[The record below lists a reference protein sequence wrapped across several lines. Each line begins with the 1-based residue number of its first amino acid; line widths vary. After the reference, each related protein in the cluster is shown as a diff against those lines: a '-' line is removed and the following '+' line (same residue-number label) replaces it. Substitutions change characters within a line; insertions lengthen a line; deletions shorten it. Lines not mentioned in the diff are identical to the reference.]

1 MRTSPASVQLRRAQ
15 LVLILS
21 VLAPTVLLLAVG
33 IVTLAVGTSEA
44 TRIVTGVLVL
54 TFCGTAITGYILGS
68 IFLGRGES
76 LARAQ
81 STFLSSVSHELRTP
95 LTAIGLFMESLRD
108 GRLSRDDQERVLTL
122 LGGEVSRMDGLVGRL
137 LELSRLESG
146 AHVFERVPV
155 NVADL
160 LDEAR
165 AAFDAS
171 VLGRPTPLQMELEP
185 GLTVL
190 GDRPT
195 LVRAVVNLLLNAWK
209 YTDDDKRISIVARA
223 QGRAVDI
230 TVIDNGIGIPW
241 DERREIF
248 QGFRRGEEAVRRG
261 TPGVGL
267 GLAFVSLIARGHK
280 GSIEVH
286 PAAGG
291 GSAFR
296 LRLPA
301 ARVPA

>member
-1 MRTSPASVQLRRAQ
+1 MRISPASVQLRRAQ

-68 IFLGRGES
+68 IFLGRGVS

-108 GRLSRDDQERVLTL
+108 GRLSPEDQDRVLTL

-155 NVADL
+155 KVADL

-171 VLGRPTPLQMELEP
+171 VLGRPTPLQMEVEP

-209 YTDDDKRISIVARA
+209 YTDDDKRISVVARA
-223 QGRAVDI
+223 QARSVDI
-230 TVIDNGIGIPW
+230 TVTDNGIGIPW

-280 GSIEVH
+280 GSIEVT